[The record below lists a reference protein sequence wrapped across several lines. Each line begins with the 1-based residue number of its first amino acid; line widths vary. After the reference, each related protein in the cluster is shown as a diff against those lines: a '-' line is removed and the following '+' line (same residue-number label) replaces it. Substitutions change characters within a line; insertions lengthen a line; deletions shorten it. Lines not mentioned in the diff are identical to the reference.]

1 MLSHKGEREAER
13 TAAEAG
19 DWTVLKFSKSP
30 IDDDFLCLCLRV
42 PLPHLPDA
50 SRRRTFHTPPSLSD
64 SFGSHPGAEM
74 DPELN
79 GTSFA
84 SVACSESDGG
94 GVCHLCVAALEQ
106 GLGCGWCHDI
116 ARCTKRTQCQVSF
129 VNSETQVLF
138 EIFQCS
144 KEQGVRTVR
153 FHQTFP
159 SSSLLNSASAS
170 IGKFPKPM
178 VCDGGLTETRTSRN
192 SFTLYSTRLAT
203 VSNPPRPSSTCSGT
217 ITSSFHRASRP
228 DLGIGGAAVWLSIP
242 PLPRLAQRCFG
253 WRPCRHSTALVVL
266 ESGGGGNAACGIMG
280 HCTH

>member
-1 MLSHKGEREAER
+1 
-13 TAAEAG
+13 
-19 DWTVLKFSKSP
+19 
-30 IDDDFLCLCLRV
+30 
-42 PLPHLPDA
+42 
-50 SRRRTFHTPPSLSD
+50 
-64 SFGSHPGAEM
+64 M

-217 ITSSFHRASRP
+217 ITSSFHRTSRP
-228 DLGIGGAAVWLSIP
+228 DLGGSRSGVAFNPTPPSTRSTLLRMASLPPFDSSCCFREWRRGQRSVRDNGALHSLVWSAANDGPSLP
-242 PLPRLAQRCFG
+242 PGNPPFRSLKVVVIV
-253 WRPCRHSTALVVL
+253 HSHLLFMCST
-266 ESGGGGNAACGIMG
+266 SDP
-280 HCTH
+280 